1 MRACDTGRMPARAF
15 ALLVAGLLCGS
26 CNDDG
31 GSAPADTDG
40 SGCGLPGDEP
50 EPCCCFPEPGE
61 NVCSAEALCPSIAA
75 DCGTGMLGTGSCTL
89 DAASD
94 AAVMCALTAL
104 EDAAAQGSVSW
115 TISEAGGLTLSSGI
129 LHLGGDQAALEA
141 TIEDDAETQR
151 LSVVGG
157 LPEDFDAAGCA
168 TLETAGQRFECML
181 NVTAL
186 ARRSTCQDDTIAST
200 AG

>member
-1 MRACDTGRMPARAF
+1 MLARAF
-15 ALLVAGLLCGS
+15 ALLVAGLLCGA

-40 SGCGLPGDEP
+40 SGCGLPGDDP
-50 EPCCCFPEPGE
+50 GPCCCFPEPGE
-61 NVCSAEALCPSIAA
+61 NVCSTEALCPSISA
-75 DCGTGMLGTGSCTL
+75 DCGTGMLGTGDCTL
-89 DAASD
+89 DPASD

-104 EDAAAQGSVSW
+104 GAESAQGSVSW
-115 TISEAGGLTLSSGI
+115 AISEAGGLIQSTGI
-129 LHLGGDQAALEA
+129 LHLGGDQTALEA
-141 TIEDDAETQR
+141 TIEDDSETQR
-151 LSVVGG
+151 LAVVGG
-157 LPEDFDAAGCA
+157 LPDDFDAAGCA

-186 ARRSTCQDDTIAST
+186 DQRSTCQDDTIAST